1 MILLVKVMSI
11 AVIVWGCI
19 LILRP
24 DTLKKVFHYVKE
36 GNRLYIASGI
46 KTVIGVIL
54 MFAASYCSIPW
65 IVLFFGAIMA
75 FGGAAGFL
83 MKEKVLLKMVDWVE
97 GSKKKTVYMIG
108 AIALVV
114 GILLALAV

>member
-1 MILLVKVMSI
+1 
-11 AVIVWGCI
+11 
-19 LILRP
+19 
-24 DTLKKVFHYVKE
+24 
-36 GNRLYIASGI
+36 
-46 KTVIGVIL
+46 
-54 MFAASYCSIPW
+54 
-65 IVLFFGAIMA
+65 MA

-108 AIALVV
+108 AIALGI